1 MKIILASKSPRR
13 KEILENLKIKFDII
27 PSKAEEIFIEGEPPQ
42 KVVQRIAKEKLRS
55 ILTKDLNLE
64 NSLIIAADTIVY
76 LEGKILGQPK
86 DENEAFRMLEFM
98 QGRTHFVYTGLC
110 LLKGINEI
118 AEGVSESIVE
128 FYSMTKS
135 EINWYVKTKEPLDK
149 AGSYGVQER
158 GALFI
163 KSIKG
168 SFHNV
173 MGFPVD
179 LFYQLLKQLGV
190 SLDKIS

>member
-13 KEILENLKIKFDII
+13 KEILENLKIKFDVI
-27 PSKAEEIFIEGEPPQ
+27 PSKVEELFIEGEPPQ
-42 KVVQRIAKEKLRS
+42 KAVQRIAKEKLQS
-55 ILTKDLNLE
+55 ILNKNLDLE

-76 LEGKILGQPK
+76 YEGKILGQPK
-86 DENEAFRMLEFM
+86 NENEAFKMLEFL
-98 QGRTHFVYTGLC
+98 QGRSHFVYTGLC
-110 LLKGINEI
+110 LLKGESQV
-118 AEGVSESIVE
+118 AQGVSESIVE
-128 FYSMTKS
+128 FYPMTKS
-135 EINWYVKTKEPLDK
+135 EIEWYVKTKEPLDK
-149 AGSYGVQER
+149 AGAYGVQER

-179 LFYQLLKQLGV
+179 LLYKLLKKLSV
-190 SLDKIS
+190 SLDEIS